1 MSKVTLSID
10 KEIVTKAK
18 ILAKKSNRSLSEIVE
33 RYLDKITQTEA
44 STINEELER
53 IRGIITVPEN
63 FDEKQAVRNILT
75 QKHL

>member
-18 ILAKKSNRSLSEIVE
+18 LLAKKSNRSLSEIVE
-33 RYLDKITQTEA
+33 RYLDKITQSEA
-44 STINEELER
+44 STIDEELEK
-53 IRGIITVPEN
+53 IRGIITVPED

>member
-18 ILAKKSNRSLSEIVE
+18 LLAKKSNRSLSDIVE
-33 RYLDKITQTEA
+33 RYLDKITQSEA
-44 STINEELER
+44 STIDEELEK
-53 IRGIITVPEN
+53 IRGIITVPED

>member
-33 RYLDKITQTEA
+33 RYLDKITQSES
-44 STINEELER
+44 STIDEELEK
-53 IRGIITVPEN
+53 IRGIITVPED

>member
-18 ILAKKSNRSLSEIVE
+18 ILAKKSNRSLSDIVE
-33 RYLDKITQTEA
+33 RYLDKITQSEA
-44 STINEELER
+44 STIDEELEK
-53 IRGIITVPEN
+53 IRGIITVPED